1 MAGISSRSSS
11 LPNLAEKV
19 EKVDLDKLGAS
30 CAEPGCHALQSA
42 GAKCIYRKPNAEY
55 GRFYHDPRK
64 AGEFKIAT
72 KFPLPVADCS
82 FSRLHGSRGH
92 SATRLPGQPGFY
104 RHDGLN
110 VQLGVKDQRPRN
122 TAHKDWIQKLLG

>member
-72 KFPLPVADCS
+72 KFPSAP
-82 FSRLHGSRGH
+82 SRLAVRGGFQRH
-92 SATRLPGQPGFY
+92 RGFQLQTAPFRAFMAREDTLPLVCLANLASTGMM
-104 RHDGLN
+104 
-110 VQLGVKDQRPRN
+110 VSMSSW
-122 TAHKDWIQKLLG
+122 A